1 MKVYKNAE
9 RTKKWIKKAFL
20 ELLAE
25 KKTLNKITVVELA
38 QRADITK
45 TTFYYHYDDIFAI
58 ADEIANEMINEL
70 SAVLD
75 ELKISQKPDYSVFI
89 KRTINFLKEKE
100 ADYKMIIG
108 STDLVFFIDKLK
120 KLGFKKLNAPGLDF
134 SQNSTIRQ
142 IQITFLIS
150 AYVDTIVEYFKGNL
164 NCTLDQ
170 IEIVLQEAIN
180 KLKIKNS
187 QN

>member
-38 QRADITK
+38 KRADITK

-58 ADEIANEMINEL
+58 ADEIGSEMIEEL
-70 SAVLD
+70 SDVLD
-75 ELKISQKPDYSVFI
+75 NLKNSQNPDYNTFI

-100 ADYKMIIG
+100 ADYKMIIN
-108 STDLVFFIDKLK
+108 STDLNFFIEKLK
-120 KLGFKKLNAPGLDF
+120 NLGFKKLNLPNLDF
-134 SQNSTIRQ
+134 SHDVTIRQ
-142 IQITFLIS
+142 IQITFIIS
-150 AYVDTIVEYFKGNL
+150 AYVDTLVEYFKGNL
-164 NCTLDQ
+164 KCTLDQ
-170 IEIVLQEAIN
+170 IEEVLEEAIG
-180 KLKIKNS
+180 KLKIKID
-187 QN
+187 